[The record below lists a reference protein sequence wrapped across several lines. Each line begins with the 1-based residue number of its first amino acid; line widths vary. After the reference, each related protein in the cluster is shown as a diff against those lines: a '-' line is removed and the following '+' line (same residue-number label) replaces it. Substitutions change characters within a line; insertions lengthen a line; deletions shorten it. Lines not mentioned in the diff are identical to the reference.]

1 MRPVAVGGLAAR
13 TAPAID
19 SNQTQTPRASPY
31 TTMTSNNP
39 ASPGNDL
46 AVGNPGGG
54 APRKNDNAVGNSGGA
69 APENNQNGREHG
81 LYSVPSK
88 ALEWI
93 KENDPEGLHWI
104 ADKHE
109 TYAERAPFDRND
121 GLGDYLLMTCV
132 LEYATWT
139 ATGKMISEGMVVEA
153 PLKDSENNPV
163 YGDDGDLI
171 TTERENA
178 VALPLDRVLKQVQ
191 RRLDKLGV
199 LPSAD
204 NRQAD
209 MQELENEEYQIVLDD
224 EDFQTATETADE
236 NG

>member
-1 MRPVAVGGLAAR
+1 M
-13 TAPAID
+13 TAPK
-19 SNQTQTPRASPY
+19 
-31 TTMTSNNP
+31 NNRF
-39 ASPGNDL
+39 AAGND
-46 AVGNPGGG
+46 GGPPKG
-54 APRKNDNAVGNSGGA
+54 SQNALGNSGGA
-69 APENNQNGREHG
+69 APENNQNNRQHG

-109 TYAERAPFDRND
+109 TYAERASFDRND

-209 MQELENEEYQIVLDD
+209 MQELENEDYRVELGDEEYSVD
-224 EDFQTATETADE
+224 
-236 NG
+236 

>member
-1 MRPVAVGGLAAR
+1 M
-13 TAPAID
+13 TAPE
-19 SNQTQTPRASPY
+19 
-31 TTMTSNNP
+31 NNRF
-39 ASPGNDL
+39 
-46 AVGNPGGG
+46 AVGNDGGPPKG
-54 APRKNDNAVGNSGGA
+54 SQNALGNSGGA
-69 APENNQNGREHG
+69 APENNQNNRQHG

-109 TYAERAPFDRND
+109 TYAERASFDRND

-224 EDFQTATETADE
+224 EDFQTATETATETADDE
-236 NG
+236 TSADDSSG

>member
-1 MRPVAVGGLAAR
+1 M
-13 TAPAID
+13 TAPK
-19 SNQTQTPRASPY
+19 
-31 TTMTSNNP
+31 NNRF
-39 ASPGNDL
+39 
-46 AVGNPGGG
+46 AVGNDGGPPKG
-54 APRKNDNAVGNSGGA
+54 SQNALGNSGGA
-69 APENNQNGREHG
+69 APENNQNNRQHG

-109 TYAERAPFDRND
+109 TYAEHASFDRND
-121 GLGDYLLMTCV
+121 GLGDYLLLTCV

-153 PLKDSENNPV
+153 PLKDSDNNPV
-163 YGDDGDLI
+163 YDDEGELRM
-171 TTERENA
+171 TERENA

-199 LPSAD
+199 LPSAE

-209 MQELENEEYQIVLDD
+209 MQELENEDYRVELGDEEYSVD
-224 EDFQTATETADE
+224 
-236 NG
+236 

>member
-1 MRPVAVGGLAAR
+1 M
-13 TAPAID
+13 TAPE
-19 SNQTQTPRASPY
+19 
-31 TTMTSNNP
+31 NNRF
-39 ASPGNDL
+39 
-46 AVGNPGGG
+46 AVGNDGGPPKG
-54 APRKNDNAVGNSGGA
+54 SQNALGNSGGA
-69 APENNQNGREHG
+69 APENNQNNRQHG

-109 TYAERAPFDRND
+109 TYAARASFDRTD

-209 MQELENEEYQIVLDD
+209 MQELENEEYQIILDD
-224 EDFQTATETADE
+224 EDFQTATETAAETADDE
-236 NG
+236 TSADDSSA